1 MNFELRT
8 LIVALASFAGTGLTL
23 GAIVPW
29 LAWRQQPAAAET
41 RARRL
46 ARLRLWPAAA
56 GVVMGLAATAAFLVF
71 ESRLPREAVSDLVIG
86 FASIGAFLFVASVWR
101 LGQLLVATRRTARGW
116 FESAQPAVFDGIDIP
131 ANSVDTPF
139 PIVAVIGLFRPT
151 LVVARSV
158 LAACTPAELQAIL
171 AHERSHIR
179 RRDNLRR
186 LAMMASP
193 DVLSW
198 LPVSA
203 RLFGA
208 WNDATEEA
216 ADDDAARAQPQGH
229 LHLASALVKVA
240 RLAEYAP
247 APPNVPASALYSGGG
262 LEGRVKRLLDGAPLP
277 AVRGIDTLRM
287 LLICSVALAVVVAAA
302 QLPGVHDWLE
312 TIVHT
317 LP

>member
-8 LIVALASFAGTGLTL
+8 LIVALASFAGTGLIV

-29 LAWRQQPAAAET
+29 LSWRTVPSAAET

-46 ARLRLWPAAA
+46 ARLRLWPAAS
-56 GVVMGLAATAAFLVF
+56 GVVTGLAAIAAFLVF
-71 ESRLPREAVSDLVIG
+71 ESRLPRESVSDLVIG
-86 FASIGAFLFVASVWR
+86 FALIGSLLFVASAWR
-101 LGQLLVATRRTARGW
+101 LCRLLLATRRTARGW
-116 FESAQPAVFDGIDIP
+116 FESAEPIAFDGVDIP
-131 ANSVDTPF
+131 ARSVDVSF

-158 LAACTPAELQAIL
+158 LAKCTAEELRAVV
-171 AHERSHIR
+171 AHERSHIG

-186 LAMMASP
+186 LAMMAAP

-203 RLFGA
+203 RLFDR
-208 WNDATEEA
+208 WNEATEEA
-216 ADDDAARAQPQGH
+216 ADDEAGKAQADGR

-240 RLAEYAP
+240 RLAEHAP
-247 APPNVPASALYSGGG
+247 APLNVPASALYSGGS
-262 LEGRVKRLLDGAPLP
+262 LESRVRRLLDGPARPVAPHVD
-277 AVRGIDTLRM
+277 AIKM
-287 LLICSVALAVVVAAA
+287 LAVFSIAIAVIIAAA